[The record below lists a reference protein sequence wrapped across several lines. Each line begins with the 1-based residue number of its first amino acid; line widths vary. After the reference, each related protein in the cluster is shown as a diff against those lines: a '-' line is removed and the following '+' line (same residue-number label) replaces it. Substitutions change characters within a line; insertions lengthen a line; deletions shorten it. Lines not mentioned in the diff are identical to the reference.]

1 MNIFQILD
9 CSTSMKTLIGA
20 VDFVLTLVRWA
31 IPVVLIILGSID
43 MFKAMASNDEK
54 KAGEARKTFIRRLIY
69 AVVAFLIPFLVTF
82 AFDIAGQVITNNDNL
97 NNDNLRNGNFFE
109 CWYKGGSS
117 NNKTQVNNDY
127 DDDTYSCWKL
137 VDNDV
142 DHMQPFSSD
151 SDHCPGCWGTYDSC
165 HEYYSK

>member
-1 MNIFQILD
+1 MSIFQILD

-69 AVVAFLIPFLVTF
+69 AVVAFLVPFIVTF
-82 AFDIAGQVITNNDNL
+82 AFDIAGQIINDNSGQSKIGEV
-97 NNDNLRNGNFFE
+97 NSQNGDFFT
-109 CWYKGGSS
+109 CWYER
-117 NNKTQVNNDY
+117 NN
-127 DDDTYSCWKL
+127 
-137 VDNDV
+137 
-142 DHMQPFSSD
+142 
-151 SDHCPGCWGTYDSC
+151 
-165 HEYYSK
+165 